1 VLFPQSIGLPCSY
14 EISSY
19 KEYGGLGHAE
29 ENPVIVDGGGGTAVD
44 RERRLGAGILR
55 HSQWRFAGGTKI
67 SSVPYTINNP
77 GFYFFTGNLNYSST
91 TGNAITIN
99 ADDVTLDL
107 MGNTLTGPG
116 AATGT
121 VEAIT
126 MSGRT
131 NVEVRNGTVRNFFVG
146 VHDGD
151 INNGKKHRALN
162 LRVTTTTFGIIFDG
176 KDHLI
181 KNCSA
186 SENINTGLHIGT
198 GLIVDSVANNNG
210 IGIQLDGPGSAL
222 GNTACLNSST
232 NFRFGGAGL
241 YPTSILVDRNSAYGL
256 LINYAKSPSNSGGI
270 LITANNSGTP

>member
-1 VLFPQSIGLPCSY
+1 MQKKIRLLWLVVAAVLL
-14 EISSY
+14 
-19 KEYGGLGHAE
+19 LGSVAWGQDFY
-29 ENPVIVDGGGGTAVD
+29 VIGGGGSPA
-44 RERRLGAGILR
+44 
-55 HSQWRFAGGTKI
+55 GTKI
-67 SSVPYTINNP
+67 STLPYTITTP
-77 GFYFFTGNLNYSST
+77 GFYYLTGNLNYSST

-107 MGNTLTGPG
+107 MGFALTGPG

-126 MSGRT
+126 ISGRT

-162 LRVTTTTFGIIFDG
+162 LRVTNTTFGIIFDG
-176 KDHLI
+176 QNHLI
-181 KNCSA
+181 KNCS
-186 SENINTGLHIGT
+186 SMDNINTGLHIGS
-198 GLIVDSVANNNG
+198 GMIVDCVANYNGNG
-210 IGIQLDGPGSAL
+210 IILDGPGSAL

-256 LINYAKSPSNSGGI
+256 APNYTKSASNSGGI
-270 LITANNSGTP
+270 LITANNSGQP